1 MFIENYGRE
10 NPESIMAGAES
21 RVVPYPNISEEDW
34 RIWNLFL
41 PVRSHNLNKIA
52 ASKFGTIY
60 LCQSIPFEA
69 AMEIQRASQY
79 FERIE
84 IWRKPRLQKDPIAV
98 GMLGC
103 KRYLIVRWGVEK
115 LIPFENIKRTMP
127 LVLAFKYATSPLGV
141 FTAFGGLSI
150 LVWTL
155 LL

>member
-10 NPESIMAGAES
+10 SPESTMAGAES
-21 RVVPYPNISEEDW
+21 RVVPYPNISEQDW

-41 PVRSHNLNKIA
+41 PVRSHNLNKVA
-52 ASKFGTIY
+52 AAKFGTIY

-84 IWRKPRLQKDPIAV
+84 IWRRPRLQKDPIAV
-98 GMLGC
+98 GVVGC
-103 KRYLIVRWGVEK
+103 KRYLIARWGVEK
-115 LIPFENIKRTMP
+115 LIPFEHIKRTTT
-127 LVLAFKYATSPLGV
+127 LVLAFKYATSPLAL
-141 FTAFGGLSI
+141 FAAFGGLSI
-150 LVWTL
+150 FFWTL